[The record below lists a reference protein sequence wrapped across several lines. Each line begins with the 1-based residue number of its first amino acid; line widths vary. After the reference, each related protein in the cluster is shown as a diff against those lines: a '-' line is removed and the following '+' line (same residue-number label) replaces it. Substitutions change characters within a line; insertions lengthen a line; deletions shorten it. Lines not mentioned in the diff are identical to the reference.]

1 LKNSLSNGLRID
13 LAALSKRY
21 RSSSSWIKGER
32 QLDIA
37 GQSKIQTT
45 YHQTT
50 KIIISMAT
58 GDMFTGSL
66 IFASSVELFKKM
78 ELKLILTKTNS
89 VMNATRHLR
98 AIHVLSVSKIQM
110 LTAKTAKM

>member
-1 LKNSLSNGLRID
+1 LKSSLSNGLRID

-32 QLDIA
+32 QLDTA

-66 IFASSVELFKKM
+66 TFVISADLLKKM
-78 ELKLILTKTNS
+78 KLKLIMTNS
-89 VMNATRHLR
+89 NSVKNATSHIK

-110 LTAKTAKM
+110 LTARTAKM